1 MSLEEPGPASAPPE
15 KCDVLLL
22 FGGFSRGIYTHI
34 PKPSP
39 PFLSRVTP
47 ISSLLVGKSQIQGY
61 LSILLDAAE
70 WASPFILFSFQ
81 LLDTWLNSQKDN
93 ERERAM
99 WCTARILGFTAKMNN
114 FKVSGACPGVWALMP
129 PLVAL
134 IPTFIPNFIIYI
146 T

>member
-1 MSLEEPGPASAPPE
+1 MRTKFGTGAKFGTRPTCNLAFGKISPALRSLALIF
-15 KCDVLLL
+15 C
-22 FGGFSRGIYTHI
+22 
-34 PKPSP
+34 
-39 PFLSRVTP
+39 
-47 ISSLLVGKSQIQGY
+47 KSQIQGY

-70 WASPFILFSFQ
+70 LASPFILFSFQ